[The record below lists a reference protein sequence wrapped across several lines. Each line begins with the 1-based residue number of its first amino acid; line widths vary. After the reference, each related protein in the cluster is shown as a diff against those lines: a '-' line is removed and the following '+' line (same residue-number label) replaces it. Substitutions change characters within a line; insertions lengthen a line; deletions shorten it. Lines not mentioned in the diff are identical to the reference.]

1 MKSDEIKRLI
11 EIILHLFWPVNCP
24 VCGRIGK
31 VFCDECV
38 KELFNN
44 EVITKY
50 HESLKI
56 NSAAWYHT
64 RINELISEFKYSG
77 VKSLCRPFG
86 KSMAKF
92 FGRPEN
98 IDYLVPVPLHLKSRR
113 TYNQAFEIAKGMS
126 EIWGIKILE
135 CSKWSYVMPARAGMN
150 LDERRKLKSDAFTI
164 TKEIK
169 GYNVAIIDD
178 VCTTGLTLLRFSE
191 VLKNS
196 GANVIKAYTLATV
209 RGE

>member
-1 MKSDEIKRLI
+1 
-11 EIILHLFWPVNCP
+11 
-24 VCGRIGK
+24 
-31 VFCDECV
+31 
-38 KELFNN
+38 
-44 EVITKY
+44 
-50 HESLKI
+50 
-56 NSAAWYHT
+56 
-64 RINELISEFKYSG
+64 
-77 VKSLCRPFG
+77 
-86 KSMAKF
+86 MAKF
-92 FGRPEN
+92 FDKPEN

-150 LDERRKLKSDAFTI
+150 LDERRKLKSDAYTI

>member
-1 MKSDEIKRLI
+1 MKFERLC

-24 VCGRIGK
+24 VCGKPGK
-31 VFCDECV
+31 IFCDECV
-38 KELFNN
+38 KELFYK
-44 EVITKY
+44 EVITKNL
-50 HESLKI
+50 ETLTI
-56 NSAAWYHT
+56 NSASWYHT
-64 RINELISEFKYSG
+64 SINELISEFKYSG